1 MSMRV
6 LGQID
11 EGHVPV
17 DVGPVAPHDL
27 VRLCGEYRWLWVD
40 TVAPDRETLEVIG
53 SHFGVDE
60 LAVDDVFDMELLP
73 KLDDY
78 GDHLYV
84 VLHALIPL
92 DHRVDTSEIDIIVTP
107 QALITVHDGDLVGVE
122 DLWLSVQRSR
132 DPEGELDP
140 SPLLG
145 HLAEVVG
152 RRFLE
157 VIVELDRR
165 LEDLADRALLADAGV
180 LAEVQ
185 VLRREASTIRTM
197 VQPQRQ
203 VLRAL
208 VTINTSLVTRA
219 GRGRIR
225 DAAEVHDQLVEGV
238 ETARALLSDVLD
250 TYRGAAGEK
259 LAEITTVLTVYAAI
273 LLPLSLITGWF
284 GMNHFDLPLIDQ
296 RYGWLVVSAGMVAF
310 AVAQW
315 MYFVRRGFVR
325 KPRLNRHEL
334 AGLGIKAR
342 QVAERQAAAARTRV
356 HEPSRPPGRE

>member
-1 MSMRV
+1 MTIRV
-6 LGQID
+6 LGQVD
-11 EGHVPV
+11 AGHVPV
-17 DVGPVAPHDL
+17 DLGPVAVDDL
-27 VRLCGEYRWLWVD
+27 PQLCGEYRWLWID
-40 TVAPDRETLEVIG
+40 TESPDRETLDVIAQ
-53 SHFGVDE
+53 HFGIDD
-60 LAVDDVFDMELLP
+60 LAVEDVFDMELLP

-84 VLHALIPL
+84 VLHTLIPL
-92 DHRVDTSEIDIIVTP
+92 NHRIDTSEIDIVVTP
-107 QALITVHDGDLVGVE
+107 QVLITAHDGALVGVE
-122 DLWLSVQRSR
+122 DLWHSVQRSR

-140 SPLLG
+140 SHLLG

-165 LEDLADRALLADAGV
+165 LEELADRALVADAGV

-185 VLRREASTIRTM
+185 ILRREASTIRTM

-203 VLRAL
+203 VLRSL
-208 VTINTSLVTRA
+208 VTINSSLVSRA
-219 GRGRIR
+219 GRGRLR

-238 ETARALLSDVLD
+238 ETARGLLSDVLD

-284 GMNHFDLPLIDQ
+284 GMNHFDLPLIGQ
-296 RYGWLVVSAGMVAF
+296 RYGWLVVTAGMVAF
-310 AVAQW
+310 ATAQW
-315 MYFVRRGFVR
+315 LYFVRRGFVR
-325 KPRLNRHEL
+325 KPRLHLHEL
-334 AGLGIKAR
+334 PGLGAKTR
-342 QVAERQAAAARTRV
+342 QVVERQANAAR
-356 HEPSRPPGRE
+356 SASPGATK